1 MNSSASKTGR
11 TARALRLPH
20 MVRLALVALVVAVSG
35 GAILLWGIEV
45 GFVVL
50 AVCLLGC
57 LGPLLAM
64 AGMTRD
70 QDALCCKWPQHGESP
85 KPEVKGPPET

>member
-1 MNSSASKTGR
+1 MKLSASKPGK
-11 TARALRLPH
+11 AVRALRLPD
-20 MVRLALVALVVAVSG
+20 MVRLALAALVIAVPG
-35 GAILLWGIEV
+35 GAILFWGVQV

-70 QDALCCKWPQHGESP
+70 QDALYCQWTQHGENSTQ
-85 KPEVKGPPET
+85 EAERPPEF